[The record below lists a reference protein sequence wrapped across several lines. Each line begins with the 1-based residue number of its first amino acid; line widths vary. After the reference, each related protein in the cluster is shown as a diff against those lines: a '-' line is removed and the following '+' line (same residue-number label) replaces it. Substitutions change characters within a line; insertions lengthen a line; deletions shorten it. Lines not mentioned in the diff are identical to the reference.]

1 MFNTNMFHNKK
12 ILDMVKMLHDV
23 KETMSLMESNADAM
37 IDSGVNELSSEEK
50 MIKMNHFAKN

>member
-1 MFNTNMFHNKK
+1 MFNTNMFHKKK

-23 KETMSLMESNADAM
+23 KETMSLMESNVDAM
-37 IDSGVNELSSEEK
+37 IDSRVNKLSSEEK